1 MLLFNFE
8 IFNKLISQKTG
19 IIFRNDQR
27 ENLIRALKIAN
38 LWSEINSD
46 FDNVINK
53 LNLSTFKSDIWQ
65 KYINVIAN
73 KETFFFRESEQLLF
87 FIKLIPANHNRT
99 IRILSLPCSTGEEVY
114 SLAIL
119 LESNDYSN
127 YNLYGVDIRADNIE
141 KAGRGKYDSNSFRE
155 PVPLE
160 YRRYFEGDSISE
172 TYRYANSDS
181 VLAIKKELLGKMSF
195 RCSNLFEMQ
204 DFSDNYFDIIV
215 CRNLLIY
222 FNSETRLSALKK
234 FWKLLAPGGYL
245 ALGHNDFI
253 HEYFNALNGID
264 STVGKCIYKKRLK
277 H

>member
-8 IFNKLISQKTG
+8 IFNNLISHKIG
-19 IIFRNDQR
+19 ISFRNDQK
-27 ENLIRALKIAN
+27 ENLIRALKIAS

-53 LNLSTFKSDIWQ
+53 LNLSTIKSDIWQ

-87 FIKLIPANHNRT
+87 LIKLIPANQNRT

-114 SLAIL
+114 SLAVL
-119 LESNDYSN
+119 LKSNDYSN
-127 YNLYGVDIRADNIE
+127 YYLYGVDIRADNIE

-155 PVPLE
+155 PIPLV
-160 YRRYFEGDSISE
+160 YRQYFEGDNINE

-181 VLAIKKELLGKMSF
+181 VLAIKKELLGRISF
-195 RCSNLFEMQ
+195 QCANLFEMQ

-222 FNSETRLSALKK
+222 FNNETRLFALKK

-264 STVGKCIYKKRLK
+264 STVGKCIYKKD
-277 H
+277 